1 MEEID
6 YSNIPLENLAQGL
19 QSTRRRERQD
29 CAHELVV
36 RCSQNPEAVVPYIR
50 PLQKSLG
57 CSEAQTR
64 WEALNALALLASYD
78 VKSMSKTFRDA
89 ETCLF
94 DDESAAVRLAACR
107 FLVAYGS
114 QSEKNSDKSWGV
126 LDEFIQCYHGDPEY
140 RDILKMMLTF
150 AQGHISRKTRAAM
163 EKRFEFDAHNSNGYI
178 NKFSVEIIQTL
189 KQDA

>member
-64 WEALNALALLASYD
+64 WEALNALAL
-78 VKSMSKTFRDA
+78 
-89 ETCLF
+89 
-94 DDESAAVRLAACR
+94 RL
-107 FLVAYGS
+107 
-114 QSEKNSDKSWGV
+114 E
-126 LDEFIQCYHGDPEY
+126 
-140 RDILKMMLTF
+140 
-150 AQGHISRKTRAAM
+150 
-163 EKRFEFDAHNSNGYI
+163 
-178 NKFSVEIIQTL
+178 TL
-189 KQDA
+189 KHAFLTTNLLLFVWQHVDF